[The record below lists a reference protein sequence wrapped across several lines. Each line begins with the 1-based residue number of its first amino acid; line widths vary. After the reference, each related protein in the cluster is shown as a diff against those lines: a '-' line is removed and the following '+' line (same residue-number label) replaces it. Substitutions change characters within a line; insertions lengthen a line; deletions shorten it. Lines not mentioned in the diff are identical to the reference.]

1 MVARRL
7 MLREDAQRN
16 LDRLVR
22 AGKAT
27 GAIRIDQAFQGI
39 F

>member
-16 LDRLVR
+16 LDRLVQ
-22 AGKAT
+22 AGRAT
-27 GAIRIDQAFQGI
+27 GAIKDIPATASR
-39 F
+39 